1 VTAVLA
7 RRRPQLRS
15 EFEAGVPSSGYYN
28 DLTAEVSADS
38 PKEAVRRLE
47 RLTADP
53 RAVNHVSVAQLG
65 LGCWQLGW
73 RDAAARVADRLA
85 RALDGDGLLRYGF
98 AMPHTYRLEPGWA
111 SALAQG
117 QAASLF
123 VRVGL
128 PDAAQEAVRPLVA
141 EPSELRASTEH
152 GPVLQEYPT
161 DPPAHVL
168 NGWIFALWGLYDVAR
183 GTGDE
188 VAADAFEDGV
198 AALAAR
204 LPRYELAGRWSRYDL
219 YPHPIAHA
227 ASPFYHRLHVEQ
239 LRALDELAP
248 APAFR
253 EYADRWAASA
263 RSYPSVALGVGR
275 KVAFRLLRPRR
286 R

>member
-1 VTAVLA
+1 VSTVLS
-7 RRRPQLRS
+7 RRPQLRS
-15 EFEAGVPSSGYYN
+15 SFEAGEPSSGYYN
-28 DLTAEVSADS
+28 DLTVGVGADS
-38 PKEAVRRLE
+38 PDEAVRRLE

-53 RAVNHVSVAQLG
+53 RTVNHVSVAQLG

-73 RDAAARVADRLA
+73 RDAAARVADRIA
-85 RALDGDGLLRYGF
+85 GALDGDGLLRYGF
-98 AMPHTYRLEPGWA
+98 AMPHTYPLAPGWS
-111 SALAQG
+111 SATAQG

-128 PDAAQEAVRPLVA
+128 PDAAREAVSPLVV
-141 EPSELRASTEH
+141 EPSDLRAWTEH

-161 DPPAHVL
+161 EPPAHVL

-204 LPRYELAGRWSRYDL
+204 LHRYELAGRWSRYDL

-239 LRALDELAP
+239 LRALHQLAP

-253 EYADRWAASA
+253 DYASRWAASS
-263 RSYPSVALGVGR
+263 RSYPSVGLGVAR

>member
-1 VTAVLA
+1 VTSVLA
-7 RRRPQLRS
+7 RRPQLRS
-15 EFEAGVPSSGYYN
+15 PFEPGEPSSGYYN
-28 DLTAEVSADS
+28 DLTIEVGARSSD
-38 PKEAVRRLE
+38 EAVARLD

-73 RDAAARVADRLA
+73 RDAAARVADWIA
-85 RALDGDGLLRYGF
+85 GALDDDGLLRYGF

-111 SALAQG
+111 SATAQG

-128 PDAAQEAVRPLVA
+128 PDAAREAVRPLVS
-141 EPSELRASTEH
+141 EPSELVARTEQ

-161 DPPAHVL
+161 DPAAHVL

-188 VAADAFEDGV
+188 VAAEAFEDGA

-227 ASPFYHRLHVEQ
+227 ASPFYHRLHAEQ
-239 LRALDELAP
+239 LRALDDLAP
-248 APAFR
+248 DPAFR
-253 EYADRWAASA
+253 NYTERWAASA
-263 RSYPSVALGVGR
+263 RSYPAVALGVAR
-275 KVAFRLLRPRR
+275 KVAFRVLRPRR

>member
-1 VTAVLA
+1 MSNVLF
-7 RRRPQLRS
+7 RKPQLRAR
-15 EFEAGVPSSGYYN
+15 FQAGEPSSGYYN
-28 DLTAEVSADS
+28 DLTLEVGAGS
-38 PKEAVRRLE
+38 PDEVVRRLE

-53 RAVNHVSVAQLG
+53 RTTNHVSIAQLG
-65 LGCWQLGW
+65 LGAWQLGW
-73 RDAAARVADRLA
+73 TDAAARVADWIA
-85 RALDGDGLLRYGF
+85 GALDGDGLLHYGF
-98 AMPHTYRLEPGWA
+98 AMPHTYRLAAGWS
-111 SALAQG
+111 SATAQG
-117 QAASLF
+117 QSASLF

-128 PDAAQEAVRPLVA
+128 PDAARQAVRPLV
-141 EPSELRASTEH
+141 EPSVLLDVTEE

-183 GTGDE
+183 TTGDE
-188 VAADAFEDGV
+188 AAAGAFEDGA

-248 APAFR
+248 HRAFR
-253 EYADRWAASA
+253 DFALRWAASS
-263 RSYPSVALGVGR
+263 RSYPAVALGVAR
-275 KVAFRLLRPRR
+275 KVAFRVLRPRR

>member
-1 VTAVLA
+1 MTFA
-7 RRRPQLRS
+7 RRPQLRS
-15 EFEAGVPSSGYYN
+15 SFEAGEPSSGYYN
-28 DLTAEVSADS
+28 DLTIEVGARS
-38 PKEAVRRLE
+38 PEEAVARLD

-73 RDAAARVADRLA
+73 RDAAARVADRIA
-85 RALDGDGLLRYGF
+85 GALDGDGLLRYGF

-111 SALAQG
+111 SATAQG

-128 PDAAQEAVRPLVA
+128 PDAAREALRPLVSEA
-141 EPSELRASTEH
+141 SELVARTEH

-188 VAADAFEDGV
+188 VAAEAVEDGA

-227 ASPFYHRLHVEQ
+227 ASLFYHRLHAEQ
-239 LRALDELAP
+239 LRALDDLAP
-248 APAFR
+248 DPAFR
-253 EYADRWAASA
+253 RYAERWAASA
-263 RSYPSVALGVGR
+263 RSYPAVGLGVAR
-275 KVAFRLLRPRR
+275 KVAFRVLRPRR

>member
-1 VTAVLA
+1 VTTVLF
-7 RRRPQLRS
+7 RKPQLRAW
-15 EFEAGVPSSGYYN
+15 FEPGLPSSGYYN
-28 DLTAEVSADS
+28 DLTLEVAAGS
-38 PKEAVRRLE
+38 PDEAVRRLE
-47 RLTADP
+47 RLTAEP
-53 RAVNHVSVAQLG
+53 HAVNHVSVAQLG
-65 LGCWQLGW
+65 IGAWQLGW
-73 RDAAARVADRLA
+73 TDVAARVADRLA

-98 AMPHTYRLEPGWA
+98 AMPHTYRLAAGWS
-111 SALAQG
+111 SATAQG
-117 QAASLF
+117 QAASLL

-128 PDAAQEAVRPLVA
+128 PDAAREAVRPLV
-141 EPSELRASTEH
+141 EPSALLVRTED

-183 GTGDE
+183 ATGDE
-188 VAADAFEDGV
+188 AAGSAFEDGV
-198 AALAAR
+198 ASLAAR

-248 APAFR
+248 HPVFR
-253 EYADRWAASA
+253 EFATRWAASS
-263 RSYPSVALGVGR
+263 RSYPAVALGVAR
-275 KVAFRLLRPRR
+275 KVAFRALRPRR

>member
-1 VTAVLA
+1 MSSLLF
-7 RRRPQLRS
+7 RRPQLRA
-15 EFEAGVPSSGYYN
+15 EFEAGEPSSGYYN
-28 DLTAEVSADS
+28 DLTLEVGAGS
-38 PKEAVRRLE
+38 PVEAVRRLE
-47 RLTADP
+47 RLTADL
-53 RAVNHVSVAQLG
+53 RAANPVSVAQLG
-65 LGCWQLGW
+65 LGAWQLGW
-73 RDAAARVADRLA
+73 TDAAARVAEWLA
-85 RALDGDGLLRYGF
+85 GELDGEGLLRYGF
-98 AMPHTYRLEPGWA
+98 AMPHTYRLPVGWS

-128 PDAAQEAVRPLVA
+128 PDAAREAVRPLV
-141 EPSELRASTEH
+141 EPSQLLVLTEE

-183 GTGDE
+183 ATGDE
-188 VAADAFEDGV
+188 PAAGAFEDGA

-239 LRALDELAP
+239 LRALDALAP
-248 APAFR
+248 HPAFR
-253 EYADRWAASA
+253 EFASRWAASS
-263 RSYPSVALGVGR
+263 RSYPAVALGVAR
-275 KVAFRLLRPRR
+275 KVAFRALRPRR